1 MSPYNIIYAD
11 PPWNFKAWGKQGK
24 KAPQNHY
31 VCMTDE
37 DIYSLPVSSI
47 AAENCALFMWATY
60 PLLQEAFVT
69 LSRWGFT
76 YRTVAF
82 TWVKT
87 NKNDKYHMGLGYWT
101 RANPEICLLATKGVI
116 KRIDAGVRNLQVH
129 KVREHSRKP
138 DEIRGEIVRLLGD
151 LPRIELFARSQTQGW
166 DVFGNEVEGSI
177 RLLTQREPDLKLE
190 SGKLS
195 GSA

>member
-1 MSPYNIIYAD
+1 MTYSIIYAD

-31 VCMTDE
+31 VCMSDD
-37 DIYSLPVSSI
+37 DIYNLPVSSL
-47 AAENCALFMWATY
+47 ANENCALFMWATY

-69 LSRWGFT
+69 ISRWGFT

-87 NKNDKYHMGLGYWT
+87 TKNDKYHMGLGYWT

-116 KRIDAGVRNLQVH
+116 KRIDAGVRNLQIH

-177 RLLTQREPDLKLE
+177 CL
-190 SGKLS
+190 
-195 GSA
+195 

>member
-1 MSPYNIIYAD
+1 MSPYSIIYAD

-31 VCMTDE
+31 VCMSDE
-37 DIYSLPVSSI
+37 DIYSLPVSSL
-47 AAENCALFMWATY
+47 ANENCALFMWATY

-69 LSRWGFT
+69 INRWGFT

-87 NKNDKYHMGLGYWT
+87 TKNDKYHMGLGYWT

-177 RLLTQREPDLKLE
+177 RLLTQRAADAIEPRR
-190 SGKLS
+190 
-195 GSA
+195 

>member
-1 MSPYNIIYAD
+1 MSPYSIIYAD

-31 VCMTDE
+31 VCMTDD
-37 DIYSLPVSSI
+37 DIYNLPVSSL

-60 PLLQEAFVT
+60 PLLQEGLET
-69 LSRWGFT
+69 IKRWGFT

-87 NKNDKYHMGLGYWT
+87 TKNEKYHMGLGYWT

-116 KRIDAGVRNLQVH
+116 KRVNAGVRNLQIH
-129 KVREHSRKP
+129 QVREHSRKP
-138 DEIRGEIVRLLGD
+138 DEVRSEIIKLMGD
-151 LPRIELFARSQTQGW
+151 LPRIELFARQQISGW

-177 RLLTQREPDLKLE
+177 RLLTSRAADAIEPRR
-190 SGKLS
+190 
-195 GSA
+195 